1 MLYDFFS
8 GPNSIEVEV
17 IGKRENREAK
27 TVSFAEDSSRPE
39 MRDAAVEIRADE
51 GEEDEVE
58 RESDID
64 DNEQSELRITVEI
77 SEA

>member
-8 GPNSIEVEV
+8 GPKSIEAEV

-27 TVSFAEDSSRPE
+27 TVSFAEDNSSPE
-39 MRDAAVEIRADE
+39 KRDAAVETRAGE

-58 RESDID
+58 CESDIEGND
-64 DNEQSELRITVEI
+64 QNELRIMVEI

>member
-8 GPNSIEVEV
+8 GPKSIEAEV
-17 IGKRENREAK
+17 IGKRDNREAK

-51 GEEDEVE
+51 GEEDEVDS
-58 RESDID
+58 ESDIEGND
-64 DNEQSELRITVEI
+64 QNELRIMVEI